1 MMISAAEAS
10 KLSVIGCSMTVYM
23 TALRAA
29 EKCCEIVA
37 ETALHDGTHTCEIS
51 KKTFLDEYDEED
63 ITAVIRILNRV
74 YGYYVKDLGGSLQIS
89 W

>member
-10 KLSVIGCSMTVYM
+10 KLSVIGCSMTVYL

-37 ETALHDGTHTCEIS
+37 ETALHDGTHTCEVS
-51 KKTFLDEYDEED
+51 KKTFLDDCDEEE

-74 YGYYVKDLGGSLQIS
+74 YGYYVKDIGGSIKIS

>member
-10 KLSVIGCSMTVYM
+10 KLSAIGCSMTVYF
-23 TALRAA
+23 TALQAA

-37 ETALHDGTHTCEIS
+37 ETALHDGTHTCEVS
-51 KKTFLDEYDEED
+51 KKTFLDEYEEEE
-63 ITAVIRILNRV
+63 ITAVTRILNRV
-74 YGYYVKDLGGSLQIS
+74 YGYYVKDTGSSIQIS